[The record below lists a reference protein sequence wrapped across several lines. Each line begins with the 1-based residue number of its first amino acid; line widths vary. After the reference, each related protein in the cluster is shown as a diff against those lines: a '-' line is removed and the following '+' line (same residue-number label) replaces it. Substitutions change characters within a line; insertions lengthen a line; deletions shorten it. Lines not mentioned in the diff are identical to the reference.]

1 MAEPARHFT
10 VRTLAARW
18 DVDEETV
25 RRLIK
30 KRRLAY
36 LKIGSATRIPLPA
49 VRVYE
54 KANLCPAEP
63 DQSRNSNSGK
73 SPDGDTGTSSGLS
86 AADQRK
92 FQRARM
98 TGPKPGPGCPG
109 GSDNVTPF
117 PNQEHA
123 P

>member
-10 VRTLAARW
+10 VTTLADYWA
-18 DVDEETV
+18 VDPETV

-30 KRRLAY
+30 KRRLAH
-36 LKIGSATRIPLPA
+36 LPVGAAIRIPA
-49 VRVYE
+49 KCVEAYE
-54 KANLCPAEP
+54 KANLCPAKP
-63 DQSRNSNSGK
+63 DQSRNSNLKK

-109 GSDNVTPF
+109 GSENVTPF
-117 PNQEHA
+117 PNQGHA